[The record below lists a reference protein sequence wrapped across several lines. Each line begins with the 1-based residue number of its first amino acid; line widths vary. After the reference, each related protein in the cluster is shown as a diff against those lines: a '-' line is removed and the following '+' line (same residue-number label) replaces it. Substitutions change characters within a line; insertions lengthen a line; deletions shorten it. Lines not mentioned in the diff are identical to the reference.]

1 MTVYEMRDR
10 LAAEF
15 PDWSNVEVWT
25 CAVRLT
31 GLAAEM
37 AAELTAEFKA
47 SVEADL
53 AALPVVGA

>member
-1 MTVYEMRDR
+1 MRDR